1 MNGFSPFDSE
11 SYPQRNVIYYE
22 IREKEKRE
30 IKKLSL
36 FAGSAVI
43 LYVVIQNGIFLA
55 VELFGLLDLYKSN
68 ALFGAGTDILLTILG
83 VFLPFALMG
92 AKMKKIS
99 GEKEPVL
106 ASAPKSF
113 SLLILGALGATG
125 FIMVAN
131 ILSSY
136 ITWFISLFGFELTA
150 PDIEMPEG
158 FFGFFVS
165 MLRIC
170 ILTAIVEEYSLRG
183 HILGNLR
190 KYGDMFAVVVSA
202 SIFALMHGNLIQ
214 VPFAMLSGIALAIFT
229 LKTKSIWPAIIA
241 HAINNGLSVVI
252 TYLIRIMGEDPAMT
266 LYTIAIYGFIFMG
279 IIASLIFALITKDV
293 PLRKS
298 ESALSA
304 SEKFKAFLLTPT
316 TLVSLVIMVVITSAS
331 VS

>member
-55 VELFGLLDLYKSN
+55 VEFFGLLDLYKSN

-165 MLRIC
+165 MLRIS